1 MSIPI
6 KKTITVKEAKYVK
19 EADSLVLVGECEEG
33 QIRHQIHSNS
43 FYFGN
48 KNKEIEMQN
57 TANLMIG
64 KKINI
69 VFDTELNEKIKDHYP
84 LKY

>member
-1 MSIPI
+1 MAFPI
-6 KKTITVKEAKYVK
+6 KRTITVKEAKYVK
-19 EADSLVLVGECEEG
+19 EADSIILVGICEEG
-33 QIRHQIHSNS
+33 QIRHQIHSNA

-48 KNKEIEMQN
+48 KNKEVEMQK
-57 TANLMIG
+57 TAELMIG

-69 VFDTELNEKIKDHYP
+69 VFDTELNEKIKDRYP